1 MITLNIYKKD
11 NKKEV
16 EKTYT
21 AESYDIMFGTVEEI
35 MRVIDLDKIGDNAE
49 VAKMVVKGFSQIKP
63 LLHDVF
69 PEITDEELQRTKV
82 SDLVNTI
89 LQIAVAVAENLKEL
103 KSGNLKRA

>member
-1 MITLNIYKKD
+1 MISLNIYKAD

-16 EKTYT
+16 EKTYK
-21 AESYDIMFGTVEEI
+21 AESYDLMFGTVEEF
-35 MRVIDLDKIGDNAE
+35 MRVIDLDKIGDNGE

-69 PEITDEELQRTKV
+69 PELTDEELQRTKV
-82 SDLVNTI
+82 SDIVQTI

-103 KSGNLKRA
+103 NSGNLRRG

>member
-1 MITLNIYKKD
+1 MISLNIYKAE

-21 AESYDIMFGTVEEI
+21 AESYDLMFGTVEEF
-35 MRVIDLDKIGDNAE
+35 MRVIDLDKIVDNAE

-82 SDLVNTI
+82 SDLVQTI